1 MRLQRD
7 LAYFVEQYH
16 IMELNFI
23 LVWGWK
29 EALWVSIFPI
39 SEKIKGVF
47 FKNTFDNKGLGGCVK
62 AFSL

>member
-7 LAYFVEQYH
+7 LACFVEQYH
-16 IMELNFI
+16 IMKLDFI
-23 LVWGWK
+23 LVWWWK
-29 EALWVSIFPI
+29 EVLWVSIFPI

-47 FKNTFDNKGLGGCVK
+47 KNTFDNKGLGCCVK